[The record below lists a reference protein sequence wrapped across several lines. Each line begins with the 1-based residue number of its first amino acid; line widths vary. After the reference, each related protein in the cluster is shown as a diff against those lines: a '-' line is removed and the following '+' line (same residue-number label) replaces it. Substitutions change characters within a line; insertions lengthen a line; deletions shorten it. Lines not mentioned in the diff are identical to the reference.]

1 MNNELTIFE
10 NGQFLAAFDPVPNM
24 DYKFGTDSECAMVLP
39 RSSGADRVH
48 ASLHVKGRTWWLVD
62 EDSCSGTFMDGRPVA
77 SEPVVG
83 ETVIRIGTVEMLLIP
98 DSGLENEEVKKD
110 KYEEIKDRIYEQL
123 LNQINLS
130 RLRRSRV
137 DNKELEGKAR
147 ELLRWVIAENEADL
161 AKFSQLQLHCMED
174 EIIQDL
180 LMLGPL
186 EPLIEDDKITEIMV
200 TSHNAIYVERK
211 GKIELTNRTFRDQA
225 HLLRVIERIVAPIGR
240 RIDESSPLVDARLPD
255 GSRVNAVIPPIVPD
269 SACLTIRKF
278 GKDVFTADRLL
289 QYGSMTPEMIEF
301 LRRCIKVRKNLI
313 ISGGTGSGKTSLLNA
328 LSAFIDNDERI
339 VTIED
344 ALELKMQ
351 QEHVVRMEARPPNI
365 ENRGEITIRAL
376 VKNSLRMRPDRIIV
390 GECRGGEALDML
402 QAMNTGHDGSLTTLH
417 ANTPQDTVSRLE
429 TMVLMAGIELPLSA
443 VRKQIFSA
451 VDIVV
456 QTNRLSDGTRKVTS
470 ICELNEMKGDDI
482 EIREIFKFKQTGLDY
497 SNHNK
502 VLGYFTGV
510 NEPSFMEHMKICGM
524 PLDPKWFIPVR
535 FQDDTDA
542 VRQNKAEGSA

>member
-1 MNNELTIFE
+1 MNNELTVFE
-10 NGQFLAAFDPVPNM
+10 NGQYLAAFDPIPNI

-39 RSSGADRVH
+39 RSSGADSVH

-62 EDSCSGTFMDGRPVA
+62 EDSSSGTFMEGRPVA
-77 SEPVVG
+77 TEPIVG
-83 ETVIRIGTVEMLLIP
+83 ETKVRIGSVELILIP
-98 DSGLENEEVKKD
+98 DNAIESEDVKKD
-110 KYEEIKDRIYEQL
+110 KYEEVKDRIYEQL
-123 LNQINLS
+123 LNQISLS
-130 RLRRSRV
+130 RLRRSRI
-137 DNKELEGKAR
+137 NNQELEEKAR
-147 ELLRWVIAENEADL
+147 ELLRWVIAENESDL
-161 AKFSQLQLHCMED
+161 IKFSQLQLHCMED

-180 LMLGPL
+180 LKLGPL

-200 TSHNAIYVERK
+200 TSHDAIYVERK

-289 QYGSMTPEMIEF
+289 SYGSMTKDMVEF
-301 LRRCIKVRKNLI
+301 LRRCIKARKNII

-351 QEHVVRMEARPPNI
+351 QEHIVRMEARPPNI

-417 ANTPQDTVSRLE
+417 ANTPSDTVSRLE

-470 ICELNEMKGDDI
+470 ICELHEMKGD
-482 EIREIFKFKQTGLDY
+482 EIDVREIFKFQQTGLDF

-510 NEPSFMEHMKICGM
+510 NEPSFMEHMRICGM
-524 PLDPKWFIPVR
+524 PLNPKWFIPVKPPEEKVLTKSKEEEV
-535 FQDDTDA
+535 QT
-542 VRQNKAEGSA
+542 